1 MPEIHTEL
9 DPDHLKGNG
18 GRGRLI
24 YLPGSAG
31 RAREIYEHF
40 HVQEGIHPAKRAEL
54 TSYFGR
60 LQDGEVKVD
69 VCALGTGMGCPS
81 INIVLGE
88 LIKLGGREF
97 IRVGTAGSFREYIK
111 VGDVVIVRE
120 AYKEEHTSRNYLPF
134 DWPARAHPHA
144 LRAAVRAAER
154 LGYGVSVDGHPKA
167 HIVTAHV
174 KDDLWE
180 EDFPEEY
187 RRMRNPYRRERV
199 ERIMAEAMERC
210 ESTSMEE
217 SVLYI
222 VVEEA
227 GIAELVAKGRFRW
240 EDLLE
245 KRDGNWSARPP
256 RTESYWSQMR
266 YKAVAIDAI
275 VGDREPFADPRRIK
289 EAEEAAIRIAIQTG
303 LELYKQPP
311 SGGP

>member
-1 MPEIHTEL
+1 MPERHTEL
-9 DPDHLKGNG
+9 DPDHLEGNE

-24 YLPGSAG
+24 YLSGSAG

-40 HVQEGIHPAKRAEL
+40 RVQEGVHPAKRAEL
-54 TSYFGR
+54 TAYFGR

-81 INIVLGE
+81 LNIVLGE
-88 LIKLGGREF
+88 LLKLGGREF
-97 IRVGTAGSFREYIK
+97 IRVGTAGSFREHIR
-111 VGDVVIVRE
+111 VGDVVIVRD
-120 AYKEEHTSRNYLPF
+120 AYKEEHTSRNYLPI

-154 LGYGVSVDGHPKA
+154 LGYGVNVEGHPKA
-167 HIVTAHV
+167 HLVTGYV

-180 EDFPEEY
+180 ENFPEEY
-187 RRMRNPYRRERV
+187 RRMRNPYRRELV
-199 ERIMAEAMERC
+199 ERLMAEAVARC

-227 GIAELVAKGRFRW
+227 GIAELVAEDRFRW

-245 KRDGNWSARPP
+245 KGDGGWSARPP
-256 RTESYWSQMR
+256 NDESYWSQMR
-266 YKAVAIDAI
+266 YKAVAIDAV
-275 VGDREPFADPRRIK
+275 VGDREPFADPERMA

-303 LELYKQPP
+303 LELYRPAPGKSP
-311 SGGP
+311 